1 MQATGLKV
9 ARRFPG
15 MTLILA
21 IGGSLAPAA
30 MLTAAVA
37 VGLFV
42 SRIVSDFVPDALAI
56 GVCMFAAGALGGGI
70 VGFVHGVKQRHSPSS
85 RVTPTSG
92 ARRGQGPKV

>member
-1 MQATGLKV
+1 MAL
-9 ARRFPG
+9 RFPG
-15 MTLILA
+15 LSAILA

-30 MLTAAVA
+30 MLTASVA

-70 VGFVHGVKQRHSPSS
+70 VGFVHGVKQRHSLSS
-85 RVTPTSG
+85 LVTP
-92 ARRGQGPKV
+92 AAAERRGPGPRA

>member
-1 MQATGLKV
+1 VQTQGLNV

-15 MTLILA
+15 LSAILA
-21 IGGSLAPAA
+21 ISGSLAPAA
-30 MLTAAVA
+30 MLTASVA

-70 VGFVHGVKQRHSPSS
+70 VGFVQGLKQRQSPSS
-85 RVTPTSG
+85 PVTSAAE
-92 ARRGQGPKV
+92 ARRGPGPMV

>member
-1 MQATGLKV
+1 VQAQGLNV

-15 MTLILA
+15 LSVILA
-21 IGGSLAPAA
+21 IGGGLAPAA

-42 SRIVSDFVPDALAI
+42 SRIASDFVPDALAI

-70 VGFVHGVKQRHSPSS
+70 VGFVQGVKQRHSTALP
-85 RVTPTSG
+85 VKP
-92 ARRGQGPKV
+92 AAEDHRGPGPMA

>member
-1 MQATGLKV
+1 M
-9 ARRFPG
+9 ARHFPG
-15 MTLILA
+15 LSAILA

-70 VGFVHGVKQRHSPSS
+70 VGFVQGVKQRQSPSS
-85 RVTPTSG
+85 LITSAED
-92 ARRGQGPKV
+92 ARPGPGPMA

>member
-1 MQATGLKV
+1 M

-15 MTLILA
+15 LSAILA
-21 IGGSLAPAA
+21 IAGTLAPAA

-42 SRIVSDFVPDALAI
+42 SRIVGDFVPDALAI

-85 RVTPTSG
+85 LVTPAAG
-92 ARRGQGPKV
+92 ARRTPGPRA

>member
-1 MQATGLKV
+1 VQATGLNV
-9 ARRFPG
+9 ARRVPG
-15 MTLILA
+15 LSAILA

-70 VGFVHGVKQRHSPSS
+70 VGFVQGVKQRHSPSS
-85 RVTPTSG
+85 LVTPAAEG
-92 ARRGQGPKV
+92 RRAPGPRA

>member
-1 MQATGLKV
+1 M

-15 MTLILA
+15 LNAILA
-21 IGGSLAPAA
+21 IAGSLAPAA

-56 GVCMFAAGALGGGI
+56 GVCMFSAGALGGGI
-70 VGFVHGVKQRHSPSS
+70 VGFVQGVKQRHSPSS
-85 RVTPTSG
+85 RVTP
-92 ARRGQGPKV
+92 AAEAPRAPGPRA